1 VTPLSFLR
9 PLAVV
14 TLLAFSVAVSA
25 CGNSE
30 STSGS
35 STSGSST
42 SGSTEAAPP
51 PAEKEFA
58 VRQGATKGFVDSAKA
73 EGSTVLLTGWAAS
86 TDLKGPADFVA
97 AKVGGKTVTEALPT
111 VERSDVAAFYGKPGL
126 KQSGFELRIPTS
138 KLDCSKP
145 AGGLK
150 VYGVLNGNGSVLE
163 MVENTKPEIES
174 AC

>member
-1 VTPLSFLR
+1 VIPLSCLR

-14 TLLAFSVAVSA
+14 TLLALAVTVSA

-30 STSGS
+30 SSSGS
-35 STSGSST
+35 TSA
-42 SGSTEAAPP
+42 GSTEAVPP
-51 PAEKEFA
+51 PVEKEFA

-73 EGSTVLLTGWAAS
+73 EGSTVVLTGWAAS
-86 TDLKGPADFVA
+86 SDLKGPADFVA
-97 AKVGGKTVTEALPT
+97 GKVASKTVAEALPT
-111 VERSDVAAFYGKPGL
+111 VERADVAAFYGKPGI
-126 KQSGFELRIPTS
+126 KKSGFELRIPAS

-150 VYGVLNGNGSVLE
+150 VYGVLNGNGSTLE
-163 MVENTKPEIES
+163 LVENTKPELET

>member
-1 VTPLSFLR
+1 MPRLR

-14 TLLAFSVAVSA
+14 TFLLLAVAVSA

-30 STSGS
+30 S
-35 STSGSST
+35 
-42 SGSTEAAPP
+42 SGSTSTSSSGATEATPP
-51 PAEKEFA
+51 PVEKEFA
-58 VRQGATKGFVDSAKA
+58 VRQGATNGFVDSART
-73 EGSTVLLTGWAAS
+73 EGSTVVLTGWAAS
-86 TDLKGPADFVA
+86 SDLKGPADFVA
-97 AKVGGKTVTEALPT
+97 GKVAGKTVAEALPT
-111 VERSDVAAFYGKPGL
+111 VERADVAAFYGKPGI

-150 VYGVLNGNGSVLE
+150 VYGVLNGNGSALE
-163 MVENTKPEIES
+163 LVENTKPELEA

>member
-14 TLLAFSVAVSA
+14 TLLALALAVSA

-35 STSGSST
+35 TSG
-42 SGSTEAAPP
+42 GSTESAPP
-51 PAEKEFA
+51 PAAEKEFA

-86 TDLKGPADFVA
+86 SDLKGPADFVA
-97 AKVGGKTVTEALPT
+97 AKVSSKTVTEALPT
-111 VERSDVAAFYGKPGL
+111 VERSDVAAFYGKPGI

>member
-9 PLAVV
+9 PLTVV
-14 TLLAFSVAVSA
+14 TLLALALSVSA

-30 STSGS
+30 TTSGSTSG
-35 STSGSST
+35 
-42 SGSTEAAPP
+42 GSTEAAPP

-58 VRQGATKGFVDSAKA
+58 VRQGATKGFVDSARA
-73 EGSTVLLTGWAAS
+73 EGSTVVVTGWAAS
-86 TDLKGPADFVA
+86 SDLSGPADFVV

-111 VERSDVAAFYGKPGL
+111 VERADVAAFYGKPGI
-126 KQSGFELRIPTS
+126 KQSGFELRIPTA

-145 AGGLK
+145 AAGLK
-150 VYGVLNGNGSVLE
+150 VYGVLNGNGSSLE
-163 MVENTKPEIES
+163 MVEDTKPEIEK